1 VKPTELAKKNL
12 LLGIEFDKYLIEH
25 PALIE
30 KIPQG
35 AYVVLLPEYDPDLF
49 KANMRLARKR
59 IKEGESVVFVRVEKL
74 APPPKS
80 RLIRP
85 RIELAESASVGT
97 NV

>member
-1 VKPTELAKKNL
+1 MKEKELVRKNL
-12 LLGIEFDKYLIEH
+12 LLGVEFDKYLIEH

-35 AYVVLLPEYDPDLF
+35 AYVVLLPEYDPELF
-49 KANMRLARKR
+49 RANMRLARKR
-59 IKEGESVVFVRVEKL
+59 IKEGEKVVFVRVEKL

-85 RIELAESASVGT
+85 RIEMAESV
-97 NV
+97 